1 MGKRGVIIRHKSEA
15 LTEIPILSLPRVM
28 DFLTLVIGGPELVII
43 LMLLVIP
50 AVWLYSLVHCV
61 RNKKLSDTNRIIGI
75 ILILLLTI
83 VGSLIYLFLPR
94 ENTDSVN

>member
-1 MGKRGVIIRHKSEA
+1 MIIRHKSEA
-15 LTEIPILSLPRVM
+15 LTEIPFFCSPQIM
-28 DFLTLVIGGPELVII
+28 GFLTLVIGGPELVII
-43 LMLLVIP
+43 LVLLVIP

-83 VGSLIYLFLPR
+83 IGSVIYLFLPR
-94 ENTDSVN
+94 EKTDSVN